1 MLLKRT
7 RNFVK
12 VSKKQKS
19 NKKRKK
25 GIKALKE
32 KTKMSLREMEKQ
44 FKRAEHL
51 FYTSL
56 KYTKTGDVIVNILKR
71 WCEMIEASI
80 EAILEKAKKKKQ
92 IKEIPKAPLKKRLA
106 VLKLFPDEPLVKQV
120 MDLYLIFRNVDK
132 YRKIAEHEFRK
143 NLTLH
148 IFTEKDKLSINF
160 DKINEWHELIQAYL
174 KFVKSYAK

>member
-1 MLLKRT
+1 MP
-7 RNFVK
+7 
-12 VSKKQKS
+12 
-19 NKKRKK
+19 
-25 GIKALKE
+25 
-32 KTKMSLREMEKQ
+32 LREMKKQ

-80 EAILEKAKKKKQ
+80 EAILRKAKKKEQ

-106 VLKLFPDEPLVKQV
+106 VLKLFPDDPLIKEV
-120 MDLYLIFRNVDK
+120 MDLYLIFRNIDK
-132 YRKIAEHEFRK
+132 YKKIAEHEFRK

-148 IFTEKDKLSINF
+148 IFTEKSKLSITF
-160 DKINEWHELIQAYL
+160 EKINEWYGLIEKYI
-174 KFVKSYAK
+174 KFVESYAK